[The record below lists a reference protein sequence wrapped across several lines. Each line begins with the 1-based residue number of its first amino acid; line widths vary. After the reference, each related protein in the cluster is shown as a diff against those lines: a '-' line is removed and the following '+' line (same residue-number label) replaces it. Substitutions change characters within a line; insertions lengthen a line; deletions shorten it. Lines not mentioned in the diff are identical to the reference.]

1 MVLLFVS
8 SVSVPII
15 EFMMPFKRSI
25 LDNDL
30 MQVTAIKKVFE
41 KYDACTF
48 ITTITIQRI
57 MYCVLYSNTNTV
69 HSLWS
74 CFWFPDP
81 GSPRLEVLE
90 VGEKPLLVLAPD
102 GRHQR
107 GDDLTNQRWARVYIS
122 QSQLTWPMSAI
133 TERVKG
139 MPTMANRMQN
149 SRPGVVTGA
158 KWPEHDNPIQL

>member
-1 MVLLFVS
+1 MKSHSARSMVLLFVS

-57 MYCVLYSNTNTV
+57 MHCTLTLST
-69 HSLWS
+69 HS
-74 CFWFPDP
+74 
-81 GSPRLEVLE
+81 EVASDF
-90 VGEKPLLVLAPD
+90 LLL
-102 GRHQR
+102 GLLGLRYWR
-107 GDDLTNQRWARVYIS
+107 
-122 QSQLTWPMSAI
+122 
-133 TERVKG
+133 
-139 MPTMANRMQN
+139 
-149 SRPGVVTGA
+149 
-158 KWPEHDNPIQL
+158 

>member
-1 MVLLFVS
+1 MKSHSARSMVLLFVS

-57 MYCVLYSNTNTV
+57 MHCTLTLTLSIST
-69 HSLWS
+69 HS
-74 CFWFPDP
+74 
-81 GSPRLEVLE
+81 EVASDFLIL
-90 VGEKPLLVLAPD
+90 GLLGL
-102 GRHQR
+102 RYWR
-107 GDDLTNQRWARVYIS
+107 
-122 QSQLTWPMSAI
+122 
-133 TERVKG
+133 
-139 MPTMANRMQN
+139 
-149 SRPGVVTGA
+149 
-158 KWPEHDNPIQL
+158 